1 MRNGGSMKPR
11 GAITAEVQRF
21 TRGLLPSRAHRW
33 GSGLG
38 ASLAQGEGKDNMG
51 KRFAILISGVA
62 AAGVMALG
70 AHTVMALVK
79 R

>member
-1 MRNGGSMKPR
+1 LRNNIMWL
-11 GAITAEVQRF
+11 ITATLQGKQWF

-38 ASLAQGEGKDNMG
+38 ASLAQGEGKDNVG
-51 KRFAILISGVA
+51 RRFAILISGVA
-62 AAGVMALG
+62 AAGVIALG
-70 AHTVMALVK
+70 AQTVMALVK